1 METKV
6 ELLKECES
14 CIYFEPRCYVS
25 DDISYN
31 EVISRKLFVSCVHHP
46 MFELDHYECQKCKK
60 RENIAK
66 LY

>member
-31 EVISRKLFVSCVHHP
+31 KVISRKLFVSCVHHP
-46 MFELDHYECQKCKK
+46 MCDRMKEESNDRKS
-60 RENIAK
+60 N
-66 LY
+66 